1 MTKRQK
7 ANPKQSL
14 LIGALASSFG
24 VFVSKMLGLL
34 YYSPLSSLAGEGN
47 MAFYSITYTYYD
59 LLLKISSAGIPF
71 AIAAIVAKYVAHED
85 YKTAMVVRKLGTSLV
100 MAISVFSAFIFIFC
114 SGSIA

>member
-59 LLLKISSAGIPF
+59 LLLQISSAGRPF

-85 YKTAMVVRKLGTSLV
+85 
-100 MAISVFSAFIFIFC
+100 
-114 SGSIA
+114 